1 MNKPQRIAVCGVL
14 VLSSYVVGFAQ
25 SPSVPSVTESPSEN
39 PLYLKVRLSDAVKVS
54 KLHSADN
61 VEGVLAQSVYSGDHE
76 LFPAGSHVHLIVSR
90 LERRRRARNDHW
102 PWVVQLFTPRH
113 ENSPAFQVGN
123 ILLPSGAEVPLKVSV
138 LSVANSMEIEAGAKS
153 SHTNATSGST
163 IALEAFEPT
172 ESLPQRDLTHALVDG
187 QTTVAAGT
195 QGKIVLL
202 RDLSASK
209 SRPGDTFQAR
219 LVEPVRVGSVV
230 ALPEGTLFQGKVEK
244 NTPPRWLSRPGSL
257 LVTFTGIT
265 LPGSSDVHPVQ
276 AAVAGAEIDR
286 RSHTRIDPE
295 GHMRGER
302 PGAFWMVVNAGVAG
316 GLAKEVDDAT
326 QLIVEAI
333 VSTATDVSTGGGARI
348 VGICASS
355 LFMITRH
362 GRDVVLPRF
371 TEMKITFVRPASLA
385 AIEPV
390 SNAPRNDPVR

>member
-1 MNKPQRIAVCGVL
+1 MNRPQRIALCGVL
-14 VLSSYVVGFAQ
+14 VLSSCVVGFAQ
-25 SPSVPSVTESPSEN
+25 SPSVPSVTESPSEH

-54 KLHSADN
+54 KLHPADT

-76 LFPAGSHVHLIVSR
+76 LFPAGSHVRLIVSR
-90 LERRRRARNDHW
+90 LERRSRARNDHW

-113 ENSPAFQVGN
+113 EKYPAFQVGN
-123 ILLPSGAEVPLKVSV
+123 VLLPSGAEVPLKVSV
-138 LSVANSMEIEAGAKS
+138 LSVANSKEIEAGAKS
-153 SHTNATSGST
+153 SRTNATSGST
-163 IALEAFEPT
+163 VALEAFEAT
-172 ESLPQRDLTHALVDG
+172 ESLRERDLTRAPVDG

-230 ALPEGTLFQGKVEK
+230 ALPEGTLFQGMVEK
-244 NTPPRWLSRPGSL
+244 NTPPRWLSRSGSL
-257 LVTFTGIT
+257 LITFTGLT

-295 GHMRGER
+295 GQMRGER
-302 PGAFWMVVNAGVAG
+302 PGALWMVVNAGVAG

-326 QLIVEAI
+326 QLIVEAM
-333 VSTATDVSTGGGARI
+333 VSTATDVSTAGGARI
-348 VGICASS
+348 AGICASS

-371 TEMKITFVRPASLA
+371 TEMKITFVRPASLTA
-385 AIEPV
+385 TEPV
-390 SNAPRNDPVR
+390 SNAPRNDQ

>member
-1 MNKPQRIAVCGVL
+1 VQDALRPN
-14 VLSSYVVGFAQ
+14 
-25 SPSVPSVTESPSEN
+25 
-39 PLYLKVRLSDAVKVS
+39 AVK
-54 KLHSADN
+54 
-61 VEGVLAQSVYSGDHE
+61 EGNKSV
-76 LFPAGSHVHLIVSR
+76 
-90 LERRRRARNDHW
+90 W

-113 ENSPAFQVGN
+113 ENYPAFQVGN
-123 ILLPSGAEVPLKVSV
+123 ALLPSGAEVPLKVSV
-138 LSVANSMEIEAGAKS
+138 LSVANSKEIQAGAKS
-153 SHTNATSGST
+153 SRTNATGGLMV
-163 IALEAFEPT
+163 ALEAFEAT
-172 ESLPQRDLTHALVDG
+172 ESLPERDLTRAPVDG

-219 LVEPVRVGSVV
+219 LIEPVRVGSVV

-244 NTPPRWLSRPGSL
+244 NTPPRWLSRSGSL

-286 RSHTRIDPE
+286 RSHTTIDPE
-295 GHMRGER
+295 GQMRGER
-302 PGAFWMVVNAGVAG
+302 PGALWMVVNAGVAG

-326 QLIVEAI
+326 QLIVEAL
-333 VSTATDVSTGGGARI
+333 VSTATDVSTAGGARI
-348 VGICASS
+348 AGICASS

-371 TEMKITFVRPASLA
+371 TEMKIAFVRPATLA
-385 AIEPV
+385 GTESV
-390 SNAPRNDPVR
+390 SNTAK